1 MQNNERRQRP
11 VLAVSMGDPL
21 GIGPEVIVK
30 ALNERIQGGHAGE
43 AGFRAH
49 IYGCEWALREAAER
63 AGLSLRWETARLG
76 GNVDANAACVVIE
89 DDLWPDCRGLAAGNH
104 AASGEVSFASVLA
117 AIEACKLDAG
127 DARAA
132 GAICTG
138 PISKKAWQLA
148 GHGRYLGH
156 TELLGE
162 QLGQDD
168 AVMFFLGPR
177 IKLVLATVHIPL
189 SRVASTLSTSGIT
202 HAATLGWKACRDL
215 GISSPRVA
223 VCGLNPHA
231 GEDGLLGEEDEAIIA
246 PAVALLRAK
255 GIDAHGPLSAD
266 SLFLDAVKPANA
278 GGKTNG
284 GKFDLFVAMYHDQ
297 GLIPVKLLDRDASVN
312 ITLGLCGRPGTMDR
326 RDIVRTSPAH
336 GTAFNIAGQNKA
348 DAASMLSAIDAA
360 VRLMS

>member
-1 MQNNERRQRP
+1 
-11 VLAVSMGDPL
+11 MGDPL

-30 ALNERIQGGHAGE
+30 ALNERLESGRVGE
-43 AGFRAH
+43 LGFRVH
-49 IYGCEWALREAAER
+49 IYGCEWALRAAAER
-63 AGLSLRWETARLG
+63 AGASLRWETAPLG
-76 GNVDANAACVVIE
+76 ASVDAEAACVVIE
-89 DDLWPDCRGLAAGNH
+89 DGSWPDCRGLAPGNY
-104 AASGEVSFASVLA
+104 AASGEVSFASVMA
-117 AIEACKLDAG
+117 AIEACKLGAA

-148 GHGRYLGH
+148 GHGGYPGH

-189 SRVASTLSTSGIT
+189 SRVASVLSTPGIV
-202 HAATLGWKACRDL
+202 HAATLGWKACREL
-215 GISSPRVA
+215 GITSPRVA

-231 GEDGLLGEEDEAIIA
+231 GEDGLLGMEDGMIIA
-246 PAVALLRAK
+246 PAVAMLRAR
-255 GIDAHGPLSAD
+255 GVDAYGPLSAD
-266 SLFLDAVKPANA
+266 SLFLDAVKPAA
-278 GGKTNG
+278 SGG

-312 ITLGLCGRPGTMDR
+312 ITLGLCGQPGAPVR

-336 GTAFNIAGQNKA
+336 GTAFDIAGQNRA
-348 DAASMLSAIDAA
+348 DASSMLSAIDAA